1 MASST
6 AMTGY
11 NATLTLGTYVVAS
24 LKNVSLTRSGE
35 VLDLSNLSS
44 KMTGNA
50 YGLRDWELTGERNV
64 STEKFLGLM
73 ASTVRFNTSAAK
85 SLLVTLKDP
94 TGAST
99 FKGTGW
105 ITAAS
110 LDYPM
115 GGAGESITIT
125 GTGRYTS
132 VLK

>member
-50 YGLRDWELTGERNV
+50 YELRDWELTGERNV